1 MYWSPESTT
10 CGTNCTEKSDEG
22 TSYKLTQEGVSI
34 GEDCENQSDGDYC
47 DSISRVDY
55 DYSDCATVNYV
66 FTVVFTGARK

>member
-1 MYWSPESTT
+1 MT
-10 CGTNCTEKSDEG
+10 CGTKYTVISDEG